1 MAKKKYILIMVLT
14 VIFALALFGCGK
26 KDADSDAPSA
36 TEEVVEEKDY
46 LSVDTSI
53 YYSAGNDGNWSY
65 VNQRKEFPNNEACYV
80 RIGSTAIADGGLFNK
95 GVGDEITVTYRFT
108 GVENCKI
115 EVAEGRLTVAS
126 TGDLNVVEYTRV
138 INAAKEKE
146 AKESVVIFRYLPDG
160 AEKVTLEVIYDDQ
173 IAEKYDALNNVY
185 FEASNSDKNS

>member
-1 MAKKKYILIMVLT
+1 MIKKKYVFVLMFAVILMMV
-14 VIFALALFGCGK
+14 LFGCGK
-26 KDADSDAPSA
+26 KDSDSDAPSE
-36 TEEVVEEKDY
+36 TKEVVEEKDY

-80 RIGSTAIADGGLFNK
+80 RIGSTAIADGGWFSK

-108 GVENCKI
+108 GVENCAI
-115 EVAEGRLTVAS
+115 EVAEGRMTAVN
-126 TGDLNVVEYTRV
+126 TGDSNVVEFTRV
-138 INAAKEKE
+138 INASKEKE
-146 AKESVVIFRYLPDG
+146 ATESVVIFRYLPDG

-185 FEASNSDKNS
+185 FEVTNSAEK

>member
-1 MAKKKYILIMVLT
+1 MKKRYIYIMAFVVVLMMILS
-14 VIFALALFGCGK
+14 GCGK
-26 KDADSDAPSA
+26 KDADSDVPSV
-36 TEEVVEEKDY
+36 TEEIVEEKDY

-80 RIGSTAIADGGLFNK
+80 RIGSTAIADGGWFSK

-115 EVAEGRLTVAS
+115 EVAEGRMTAS
-126 TGDLNVVEYTRV
+126 DTGDSNVVEFTRI
-138 INAAKEKE
+138 INAAKKKE
-146 AKESVVIFRYLPDG
+146 ATESVVIFRYLPDE

-185 FEASNSDKNS
+185 FEVNG

>member
-1 MAKKKYILIMVLT
+1 MKKKYIYIMVFVVVLM
-14 VIFALALFGCGK
+14 VILSGCGK
-26 KDADSDAPSA
+26 KGADSDVLSA
-36 TEEVVEEKDY
+36 TEEIVEEKDY

-80 RIGSTAIADGGLFNK
+80 RIGSTAIADGGWFSK

-108 GVENCKI
+108 GVENCEI
-115 EVAEGRLTVAS
+115 EVAEGRMATTD
-126 TGDLNVVEYTRV
+126 TGDSNVVEFTRV

-146 AKESVVIFRYLPDG
+146 VTESVVIFRYLPDG

-185 FEASNSDKNS
+185 FEVTNSAEK